1 MKKNIKYILYVLT
14 VLIIITIILYLIFN
28 KKENNCDNFD
38 LEELFFEI
46 NLATSN
52 SFKIEEGQ
60 DISKN
65 IPITLPKE
73 TDYLFS
79 LDSDDENEFFLVI
92 RNLDSDKI
100 LELENFV
107 ETNNDLYKD
116 NKIKFV
122 KDDIYTYLI
131 SSKEHA
137 STIEGIIRS
146 YIYCN

>member
-14 VLIIITIILYLIFN
+14 VLIIITIILSLIFN
-28 KKENNCDNFD
+28 KKENRCDDFA

-107 ETNNDLYKD
+107 KINNDLYED
-116 NKIKFV
+116 NKIKFI
-122 KDDIYTYLI
+122 KDNIYTYII
-131 SSKEHA
+131 SSKQHE